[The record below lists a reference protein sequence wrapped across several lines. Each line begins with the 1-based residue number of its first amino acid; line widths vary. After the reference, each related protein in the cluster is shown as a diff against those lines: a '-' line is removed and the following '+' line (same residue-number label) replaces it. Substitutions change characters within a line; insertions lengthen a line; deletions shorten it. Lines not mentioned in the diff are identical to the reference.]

1 MSIKDNNS
9 CIRLSI
15 AFPVRSLWISKTS
28 LICSRIVS
36 TGFSA
41 FKALCITIDIC
52 FQRYCN
58 TSVFEIERISLL
70 LIITLPPVITAGGGR
85 VRSTACTTVL
95 FPLPDSPTKPK
106 ISPCWISKETSFT
119 AFTGLPGVI

>member
-1 MSIKDNNS
+1 MIKP
-9 CIRLSI
+9 I
-15 AFPVRSLWISKTS
+15 T
-28 LICSRIVS
+28 LIWLGFYSRIFVALFSGGQLVGDSYYFHWIAS
-36 TGFSA
+36 TRIQLG
-41 FKALCITIDIC
+41 
-52 FQRYCN
+52 
-58 TSVFEIERISLL
+58 ERELD
-70 LIITLPPVITAGGGR
+70 VITAGGGR